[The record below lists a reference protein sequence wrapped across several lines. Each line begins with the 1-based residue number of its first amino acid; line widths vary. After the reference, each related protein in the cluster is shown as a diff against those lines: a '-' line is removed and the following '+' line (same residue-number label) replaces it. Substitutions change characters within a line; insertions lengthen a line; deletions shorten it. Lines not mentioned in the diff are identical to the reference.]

1 MTHMSESVGIRQ
13 LQQNAS
19 KVVARARA
27 GEVIQIT
34 DHGRP
39 VAQLGPVPRSRVQEL
54 IDAGLATPATRSIR
68 DLPPPLPALDEPLTE
83 ELTRMRADER

>member
-1 MTHMSESVGIRQ
+1 MSESVGIRQ

-27 GEVIQIT
+27 GEVIEIT

-83 ELTRMRADER
+83 ELARMRADER

>member
-1 MTHMSESVGIRQ
+1 MSESVGIRQ

-39 VAQLGPVPRSRVQEL
+39 VAQLGPVPRSKVQEL
-54 IDAGLATPATRSIR
+54 IDAGLATPATRSHK

-83 ELTRMRADER
+83 ELARMRADER